1 MSNTIDKLQVNSLS
15 LRGRGNQFNKFERLF
30 LSMDDANA
38 SIGDGDYVPT
48 AGQFNS
54 VLIAGEE
61 KAIQF
66 WSFDLQK
73 FVEIQAFS
81 SAGNQASKFIDLN
94 GVNSYIGFD
103 DVPTLDALDFTKAWS
118 IGTTFVGVEGPAS
131 FKKMT
136 LFGRGGVKITLN
148 AQEVP
153 SDPEGVTQYNWGL
166 YVTSNNDLYNA
177 DKRAQCNTWYSPG
190 NFSRVMF
197 TYDPTTRRLKY
208 WLGDPS
214 NGTYAQRGSLLIP
227 QSMID
232 GQNITGG
239 LEIGNGWTGVGGSTF
254 SGINWEGGVNNLVGS
269 DIVFT
274 GPYIEEYFQNQSTDP
289 DNPSASFEGTE
300 FYEHLTFHC
309 KLGEDTYDDVSDEKG
324 LLTGGKLYNGSAS
337 DFKDIPTE

>member
-1 MSNTIDKLQVNSLS
+1 MTVLDILGVNGLA
-15 LRGRGNQFNKFERLF
+15 LRGKGNEFNKFDRLF
-30 LSMDDANA
+30 KSKLEAEESVATL
-38 SIGDGDYVPT
+38 DYQPIEGKLNT
-48 AGQFNS
+48 
-54 VLIAGEE
+54 VLIAGEP

-73 FVEIQAFS
+73 FVELSQFS

-103 DVPTLDALDFTKAWS
+103 DVPTLDALDFTKAWT

-153 SDPEGVTQYNWGL
+153 NDPEGVTQYNWGL
-166 YVTSNNDLYNA
+166 YVTSDNDLYSS

-197 TYDPTTRRLKY
+197 TYDPTTKRLKY

-214 NGTYAQRGSLLIP
+214 DGTYAQRGSLIIP

-232 GQNITGG
+232 GQNISGG
-239 LEIGNGWTGVGGSTF
+239 LEIGNGWSGVGGSNF
-254 SGINWEGGVNNLVGS
+254 SGINWDGGVNNLVGS
-269 DIVFT
+269 DIVFS

-289 DNPSASFEGTE
+289 DNPSASFEQTE
-300 FYEHLTFHC
+300 FYDYLTFHC
-309 KLGEDTYDDVSDEKG
+309 KLGEDAYDDVSDEKG
-324 LLTGGKLYNGSAS
+324 LLTGGKLYNGSAD
-337 DFKDIPTE
+337 DFKDIPTS